1 MSVVELLV
9 PDMSCGHCAATIREA
24 VQAVDAA
31 GRCEVDL
38 EAKRVRVESAQP
50 PEKFLAAIAKAGFAP
65 TLAAR

>member
-1 MSVVELLV
+1 M
-9 PDMSCGHCAATIREA
+9 
-24 VQAVDAA
+24 DAA
-31 GRCEVDL
+31 GRCEIDL